1 MKPRKPRARKRV
13 RNSIFLRFF
22 TGVLLVSTISVICLA
37 LFIFQWMQNSTFHD
51 IKKMKNQEMQL
62 LGNTFGEYI
71 TQCEDFTM
79 TLYMN
84 TNFRSVMLSR
94 NQEWNSS
101 RSHAVQLV
109 QTTMSIHPYINSIYV
124 MNSNS
129 VVFRVTSLTE
139 TDEVQQALL
148 DYTHTYSESD
158 PYRVWNLDTLNGKS
172 VRTLTL
178 LFREKASESGV
189 HNGAVVMNVDLNKL
203 QDTIFAGQDFTNQK
217 IRIIDR
223 QGNTIL
229 GSSLTN
235 LSQEPYM
242 ETILSNADQDGSLS
256 TEVDS
261 HDTFITW
268 SPILGGKFLIISET
282 SYASSFQSLIAGRN
296 FLLSLCASILLVVIA
311 ISFLVSLMAYRPVN
325 RVFQSIRSLF
335 PSSISGENISI
346 DVLQMT
352 EALKKVADEISS
364 LENQQRSD
372 NVVKLLRGEVNAPNE
387 QYLVDSGI
395 LTAEDAPY
403 LLVVLCVDQYS
414 ALSKAH
420 SSEIISRQLASI
432 SALFS
437 EYVQSLAACSCFRTQ
452 EDMMVFLLSQ
462 HTEEPFT
469 PLQQGTIVEKLR
481 ALQKSIKA
489 SFGIDTTFAVSEICT
504 GISSIRE
511 IYNSVVRVSQR
522 KIFLGPEQFFLLP
535 VTTFPLDTE
544 SVTSIASAMQQAVKT
559 SSSEDFLNQLHML
572 CSICATAD
580 YQDAL
585 SALTQVA
592 LSLIHI
598 GKPLSEPSSKADSL
612 SIYQTLEKIA
622 DHDSLIKWFT
632 DLESEIQ
639 LILTDANNR
648 GVHDI
653 VARAVSLLAEQYADP
668 QLSVNTIA
676 AQLNIS
682 AGYFSRIFNEVTKSS
697 FPDYVNNLRL
707 EKAQFLLKNELSMPI
722 REIAYH
728 VGYSSESY
736 FSASFKKKYGLSP
749 SKYRITI
756 QHVTL

>member
-261 HDTFITW
+261 HDTFIT
-268 SPILGGKFLIISET
+268 
-282 SYASSFQSLIAGRN
+282 
-296 FLLSLCASILLVVIA
+296 
-311 ISFLVSLMAYRPVN
+311 
-325 RVFQSIRSLF
+325 
-335 PSSISGENISI
+335 
-346 DVLQMT
+346 
-352 EALKKVADEISS
+352 
-364 LENQQRSD
+364 
-372 NVVKLLRGEVNAPNE
+372 
-387 QYLVDSGI
+387 
-395 LTAEDAPY
+395 
-403 LLVVLCVDQYS
+403 
-414 ALSKAH
+414 
-420 SSEIISRQLASI
+420 
-432 SALFS
+432 
-437 EYVQSLAACSCFRTQ
+437 
-452 EDMMVFLLSQ
+452 
-462 HTEEPFT
+462 
-469 PLQQGTIVEKLR
+469 
-481 ALQKSIKA
+481 
-489 SFGIDTTFAVSEICT
+489 
-504 GISSIRE
+504 
-511 IYNSVVRVSQR
+511 
-522 KIFLGPEQFFLLP
+522 
-535 VTTFPLDTE
+535 
-544 SVTSIASAMQQAVKT
+544 
-559 SSSEDFLNQLHML
+559 
-572 CSICATAD
+572 
-580 YQDAL
+580 
-585 SALTQVA
+585 
-592 LSLIHI
+592 
-598 GKPLSEPSSKADSL
+598 
-612 SIYQTLEKIA
+612 
-622 DHDSLIKWFT
+622 
-632 DLESEIQ
+632 
-639 LILTDANNR
+639 
-648 GVHDI
+648 
-653 VARAVSLLAEQYADP
+653 
-668 QLSVNTIA
+668 
-676 AQLNIS
+676 
-682 AGYFSRIFNEVTKSS
+682 
-697 FPDYVNNLRL
+697 
-707 EKAQFLLKNELSMPI
+707 
-722 REIAYH
+722 
-728 VGYSSESY
+728 
-736 FSASFKKKYGLSP
+736 
-749 SKYRITI
+749 
-756 QHVTL
+756 